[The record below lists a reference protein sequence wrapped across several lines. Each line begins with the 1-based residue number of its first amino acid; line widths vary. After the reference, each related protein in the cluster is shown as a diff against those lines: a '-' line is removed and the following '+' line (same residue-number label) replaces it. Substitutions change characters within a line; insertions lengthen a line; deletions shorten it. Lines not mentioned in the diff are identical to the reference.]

1 VISESICP
9 ANSTKQINE
18 SQISERCPRVTPFL
32 PVTDFLSYAAKPE
45 VFLIWTS
52 LLKTAGLL
60 AVILGFVSYTVYAER
75 KVCAFIQDRVG
86 PNRVGLPLTL
96 LGLKRDIPLFG
107 LGQPIADALKLL
119 LKENFIPNSVN
130 KFYYYIAPKLT
141 MIPPILVL
149 AVLPFGSS
157 LFGVP
162 MVIADINVGVL
173 YVFAVSSLG
182 VYGIVLAG
190 WASNSKYPFLGG
202 IRSSSQMISYELAL
216 GLSVIP
222 VFLLCGT
229 LSLPEIVLWQREQ
242 GWLIAPWWPK
252 GFSVQQIA
260 SADWHGML
268 ASFAAGFSL
277 QRILIWIPMLL
288 SFLVF
293 LVAMFAETNR
303 LPFDLPEAEQE
314 LVGGYHTEY
323 SSMGFALFFLG
334 EYAAMIA
341 GSGVIVTLFLGGWS
355 LPLVPDGSSTSFFN
369 LAFVPAWLASL
380 IWGLVSIGIFF
391 AKVSL
396 MLFVFIWVRWTLPRF
411 RYDQLMKLGWYFFFE
426 LALLN
431 IFITA
436 FVLAYVK
443 I

>member
-1 VISESICP
+1 MSEFISL
-9 ANSTKQINE
+9 ALQ
-18 SQISERCPRVTPFL
+18 
-32 PVTDFLSYAAKPE
+32 PE
-45 VFLIWTS
+45 VFLVWTS
-52 LLKTAGLL
+52 LAKTLVLL
-60 AVILGFVSYTVYAER
+60 GIILGFVSYTVYAER

-86 PNRVGLPLTL
+86 PNRVGIPLTL
-96 LGLKRDIPLFG
+96 LGMKKDIPLLG

-119 LKENFIPNSVN
+119 LKENFIPASVN

-162 MVIADINVGVL
+162 MVIANINIGVL

-202 IRSSSQMISYELAL
+202 IRSTSQMISYELAL

-229 LSLPEIVLWQREQ
+229 LNLSDIVVWQREN
-242 GWLIAPWWPK
+242 GWMVAPWWPK
-252 GFSVQQIA
+252 GLTIQDVAHFDFHAIGNAIV
-260 SADWHGML
+260 
-268 ASFAAGFSL
+268 AGFSW
-277 QRILIWIPMLL
+277 QRILIWIPMSI
-288 SFLVF
+288 SFVVF
-293 LVAMFAETNR
+293 LIAMFAETNR

-355 LPLVPDGSSTSFFN
+355 LPFIPDGSCTSFFD
-369 LAFVPAWLASL
+369 LALVPGWLASL
-380 IWGLVSIGIFF
+380 IWGLVNIGVFF
-391 AKVSL
+391 GKVAAL
-396 MLFVFIWVRWTLPRF
+396 LFVFIWVRWTLPRF

-426 LALLN
+426 LALVN

-436 FVLAYVK
+436 IVLAYVR
-443 I
+443 